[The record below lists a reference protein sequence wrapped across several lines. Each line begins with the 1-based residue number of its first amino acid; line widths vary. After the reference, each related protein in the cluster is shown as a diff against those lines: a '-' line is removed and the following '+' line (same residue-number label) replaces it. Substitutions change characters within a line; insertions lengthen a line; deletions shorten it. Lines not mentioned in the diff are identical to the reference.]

1 MSFGKN
7 ISTLK
12 LPHHKQ
18 TSGMASEP
26 ITPSAEV
33 LLPMNMHS
41 GQAAVPVVEVGQ
53 HVYRGQLIAREEG
66 KNSSPV
72 HASVSGTVK
81 AIEPYGRTQAIRI
94 ESDGRMEP
102 DPELKAPDVH
112 DLDSFLQAVRE
123 SGIVGLGGAA
133 FPCLLYTSPSPRDR
147 TRSRMPS
154 SA

>member
-26 ITPSAEV
+26 IMPSAEV

-81 AIEPYGRTQAIRI
+81 AIEPYGRTRSALRATA
-94 ESDGRMEP
+94 GWKP
-102 DPELKAPDVH
+102 
-112 DLDSFLQAVRE
+112 
-123 SGIVGLGGAA
+123 
-133 FPCLLYTSPSPRDR
+133 TPS
-147 TRSRMPS
+147 
-154 SA
+154 

>member
-53 HVYRGQLIAREEG
+53 HVYRGQLIER
-66 KNSSPV
+66 PL
-72 HASVSGTVK
+72 
-81 AIEPYGRTQAIRI
+81 PPFTQA
-94 ESDGRMEP
+94 
-102 DPELKAPDVH
+102 
-112 DLDSFLQAVRE
+112 
-123 SGIVGLGGAA
+123 
-133 FPCLLYTSPSPRDR
+133 FPALSRPL
-147 TRSRMPS
+147 SRMAALRRSALRATAGWKPTPS
-154 SA
+154 